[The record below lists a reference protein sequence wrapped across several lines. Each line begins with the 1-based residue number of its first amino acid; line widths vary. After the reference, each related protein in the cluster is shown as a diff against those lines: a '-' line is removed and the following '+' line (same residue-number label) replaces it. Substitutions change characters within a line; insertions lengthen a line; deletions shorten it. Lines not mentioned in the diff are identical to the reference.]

1 MDKIININGKLSNV
15 KNADLKKLIGI
26 YNSNYTESKDVVL
39 ELTNL
44 KNYSYLLSN
53 YININTSFLDEND
66 EQVSN
71 FSNLVIKTLEDF
83 NDASAKVWAILF
95 SYNLYRLYGNK
106 LLTLTSVEISLLVSL
121 YMVFEESY
129 LLPMLDKISDFI
141 FNKELL
147 QELYNMNMSKKD
159 LVHFITNAVESYL
172 EEGII
177 ANIPVSYY
185 LKDELRIRRENMLSV
200 KEEIKLDSI
209 ENIYAYLKRQ
219 TEPLAAIMIDSKDS
233 NIIERGNKLLSDLNI
248 FEFKMNNISSNH
260 YDICIKSINAII
272 CNQNKSLLDKL
283 ELIFNIVDQLSSYAP
298 STPKK

>member
-26 YNSNYTESKDVVL
+26 YNSNYTEGKDVVL
-39 ELTNL
+39 ELTNP

-53 YININTSFLDEND
+53 YININTSFFDEND

-83 NDASAKVWAILF
+83 NDAPAKVWAILF

-147 QELYNMNMSKKD
+147 QELYNMNMSKKN

-209 ENIYAYLKRQ
+209 ENIYAYLKEQ

-233 NIIERGNKLLSDLNI
+233 NIIERGNKLLSDLNM
-248 FEFKMNNISSNH
+248 FEFKINNMSSNH

-298 STPKK
+298 SNPKK

>member
-1 MDKIININGKLSNV
+1 MDKIININEKLSNV

-26 YNSNYTESKDVVL
+26 YNSNYTEGKDVVL
-39 ELTNL
+39 ELTNP

-83 NDASAKVWAILF
+83 NDAPAKVWAILF

>member
-26 YNSNYTESKDVVL
+26 YNSNYTEGKDVVL
-39 ELTNL
+39 ELTNP

-83 NDASAKVWAILF
+83 NDAPAKVWAILF